1 MGNSLGRV
9 SNPRFPGLEGHPSTG
24 VRKVSYRGSLI
35 ARTNGPSGRVPQGF
49 VRRVRRDPGDRLRAV
64 VHAPPRAT
72 LPPVDGGVR
81 DLPRPGPLVANRDGD
96 RGGVVRRLGVA
107 RAKPRGPHL
116 SVSRPAAVIECRK
129 ALNWKAVAGSTTSSS
144 RTQAPLRGGADMRS
158 ECRPAWRRI
167 T

>member
-9 SNPRFPGLEGHPSTG
+9 SNPHVPRLEGHPSTG

-72 LPPVDGGVR
+72 IPPVDRGVR
-81 DLPRPGPLVANRDGD
+81 DLPRPWPVVADRDGD
-96 RGGVVRRLGVA
+96 DGRVVRGLGMA
-107 RAKPRGPHL
+107 RAEPRRPHL
-116 SVSRPAAVIECRK
+116 SVSRPATVIAC
-129 ALNWKAVAGSTTSSS
+129 WKG
-144 RTQAPLRGGADMRS
+144 LY
-158 ECRPAWRRI
+158 W
-167 T
+167 

>member
-49 VRRVRRDPGDRLRAV
+49 VRRVRRDPSDRLRAV
-64 VHAPPRAT
+64 VHTSPRAT

-81 DLPRPGPLVANRDGD
+81 DLPRAGPVVADRDGD
-96 RGGVVRRLGVA
+96 DGGVVRGLGMA
-107 RAKPRGPHL
+107 RTEPRRPHL
-116 SVSRPAAVIECRK
+116 VVSSAATVIECRK
-129 ALNWKAVAGSTTSSS
+129 ASNWKAAAESTMSWS
-144 RTQAPLRGGADMRS
+144 RTRARICGGSDMR
-158 ECRPAWRRI
+158 
-167 T
+167 